1 MNYGQFFNM
10 MPEAVLMAVLVVVF
24 LLDFILKNNN
34 KKHSVL
40 YVSTALLL
48 VAQCVACAMAHPA

>member
-48 VAQCVACAMAHPA
+48 VAQCVACVGTWC